1 MTSRVAITGLGFVGA
16 VGNGVDALRHAL
28 SSGASGLKPLTLFES
43 ELAAEYPVGQYAGDL
58 ARDFNSLKRALSKR
72 EILRLSR
79 SDLLALVA
87 SAECIENAR
96 LSARELQNSAAG
108 VYLGQSVCGTLD
120 SEKRYIECAREG
132 AKLGHAST
140 RNLNELYV
148 HEGANSCDAI
158 AREFGLSGPIAS
170 YMTACSSGA
179 NAIGLAAAQIAVGKA
194 EIMIAGGADSLSRI
208 AFLGFA
214 SLGVMSPEGPRPFDA
229 NRKGMCVGEGAG
241 MLVLES
247 EAHAKKRGAK
257 ILGWLAGY
265 GHTCDSH
272 HLTAPHPEGVG
283 AIGAMKLAL
292 ADAKLAPAD
301 IGYVSA
307 HGTGTLDND
316 KVESLAIARVFGERA
331 VPVSSTKRLF
341 GHTLA
346 ASGGI
351 KAVICTLAL
360 ANKML
365 PANVGLNTPQDH
377 ALDLLAQ
384 PRKAPALKHVVSNS
398 FGFGGNNAALVFSEG
413 A

>member
-28 SSGASGLKPLTLFES
+28 GAGASGLKPLTLFES
-43 ELAAEYPVGQYAGDL
+43 ELAVEYPVGQYAGEL
-58 ARDFNSLKRALSKR
+58 VADFRAIRRALSKR
-72 EILRLSR
+72 ERARLSR
-79 SDLLALVA
+79 SDMLALVA
-87 SAECIENAR
+87 AAECLSHAR
-96 LSARELQNSAAG
+96 LGADELRNSVAG

-120 SEKRYIECAREG
+120 SEKRYIDCVEEA
-132 AKLGHAST
+132 AKLGRASP
-140 RNLNELYV
+140 RNLNALAV

-158 AREFGLSGPIAS
+158 AREFELSGPVGS
-170 YMTACSSGA
+170 FMTACSSGA
-179 NAIGLAAAQIAVGKA
+179 NAIGLAAAQISTGKA
-194 EIMIAGGADSLSRI
+194 EVMVAGGADSLSRI

-229 NRKGMCVGEGAG
+229 NRKGMSVGEGAG

-247 EAHAKKRGAK
+247 ETHAKKRGAK

-272 HLTAPHPEGVG
+272 HLTAPHPEGAG

-292 ADAKLAPAD
+292 ADAKLAPAE

-351 KAVICTLAL
+351 KAVICLLAL
-360 ANKML
+360 ADKML
-365 PANVGLNTPQDH
+365 PANVGLNTPQDD

-384 PRKAPALKHVVSNS
+384 PRKAPALKHVLSNS

-413 A
+413 P

>member
-1 MTSRVAITGLGFVGA
+1 MNKRVAITGLGFVGA

-28 SSGASGLKPLTLFES
+28 DTGASGLKPLTLFKS
-43 ELAAEYPVGQYAGDL
+43 ELAAEFPVGEYAGDL
-58 ARDFNSLKRALSKR
+58 VADLKSRRRALSKR
-72 EILRLSR
+72 ERRRLSR
-79 SDLLALVA
+79 SDLLALLA
-87 SAECIENAR
+87 AAECIEHAR
-96 LSARELQNSAAG
+96 LSALEMRAATAG

-120 SEKRYIECAREG
+120 SEQRYIECVEEA
-132 AKLGHAST
+132 AKQGRASP
-140 RNLNELYV
+140 RNLNALAV

-158 AREFGLSGPIAS
+158 AREFELGGPVGS
-170 YMTACSSGA
+170 FMTACSSGA
-179 NAIGLAAAQIAVGKA
+179 NAIGLAAAQIASGKA
-194 EIMIAGGADSLSRI
+194 EVMVAGGADSLSRI
-208 AFLGFA
+208 AYLGFG

-229 NRKGMCVGEGAG
+229 NRKGMSVGEGAG
-241 MLVLES
+241 MLVLEA
-247 EAHAKKRGAK
+247 EAHARKRGAK
-257 ILGWLAGY
+257 ILGWLSGY

-292 ADAKLAPAD
+292 VDAKLAPAD

-331 VPVSSTKRLF
+331 LPVSSTKRLF

-351 KAVICTLAL
+351 KAVICVLAL
-360 ANKML
+360 ADKML
-365 PANVGLNTPQDH
+365 PANVGLNTPQDN

-384 PRKAPALKHVVSNS
+384 PRKAPNIKHAISNS
-398 FGFGGNNAALVFSEG
+398 FGFGGNNAALVFSE
-413 A
+413 AP